1 MSETSQPDLDGAPG
15 AFGRSRRRSLRRTA
29 GLLKRFRWWL
39 EAAGYELCE
48 STLALLPAATV
59 AGWGEAIGDGCWRL
73 LGSRRRTVRR
83 NLRIA
88 FAGEKTLAEID
99 AMTREVFRRS
109 GANLLSALRCVKIR
123 QDELRRLVTVANPEL
138 MAEILAADAGGAVGI
153 LPHMGNW
160 EALSQM
166 FPLLVPDRPTGT
178 IYRFIKNPML
188 DRRVKEARQRMG
200 MVLFEKHS
208 GPLEMAAFLRRR
220 GWLGVLADQ
229 RVERAGE
236 IVPYFG
242 RLTSCTPLPALMAR
256 RTGATIFGVS
266 MRTTAPGHW
275 RLKFHRLGDSTS
287 STTACMRLLEE
298 VIRESPED
306 VFWLQDRWRVRRDN
320 PASLSGR
327 LPRDAT
333 AAAWTRPRRALVW
346 VRDPARAPQL
356 PKAAAGDLLW
366 EYVLP
371 AGNPAPAWLPA
382 GACTHI
388 LDTACADIP
397 VLAKALLA
405 IDEAAA
411 LPLEF
416 VIVDK
421 ECLAV
426 QEACRKL
433 DFSVIIP
440 ASGQEAVA
448 P

>member
-1 MSETSQPDLDGAPG
+1 MSETTQPDLDGAP
-15 AFGRSRRRSLRRTA
+15 ATVGRTRRRSLRRTA
-29 GLLKRFRWWL
+29 GFLKRLRWWL
-39 EAAGYELCE
+39 EAVGYELCE

-59 AGWGEAIGDGCWRL
+59 AHWGEMIGETCWRL

-99 AMTREVFRRS
+99 VMTREVFRRS

-123 QDELRRLVTVANPEL
+123 QDELRRLVTVANPGL
-138 MAEILAADAGGAVGI
+138 IAEILAADTGGVVGI

-188 DRRVKEARQRMG
+188 DRRIKEARQRMG

-229 RVERAGE
+229 RVERVGE

-256 RTGATIFGVS
+256 RTGATIFGIS
-266 MRTTAPGHW
+266 MRTTSPGHW
-275 RLKFHRLGDSTS
+275 RLKFHRLADSTS

-298 VIRESPED
+298 AIRESPED

-327 LPRDAT
+327 PPRDA
-333 AAAWTRPRRALVW
+333 AASAWSKPRRALVW
-346 VRDPARAPQL
+346 VGDPARAPQL
-356 PKAAAGDLLW
+356 PKAAVGDLLW

-371 AGNPAPAWLPA
+371 AGNPTPAWLPD
-382 GACTHI
+382 GARIHI
-388 LDTACADIP
+388 LNTACADIP
-397 VLAKALLA
+397 TLAGGLRG
-405 IDEAAA
+405 IDEAAD

-416 VIVDK
+416 VRVDK
-421 ECLAV
+421 ENRAV
-426 QEACRKL
+426 QKACLKL
-433 DFSVIIP
+433 ALPVL
-440 ASGQEAVA
+440 A
-448 P
+448 PLPGKETVNP